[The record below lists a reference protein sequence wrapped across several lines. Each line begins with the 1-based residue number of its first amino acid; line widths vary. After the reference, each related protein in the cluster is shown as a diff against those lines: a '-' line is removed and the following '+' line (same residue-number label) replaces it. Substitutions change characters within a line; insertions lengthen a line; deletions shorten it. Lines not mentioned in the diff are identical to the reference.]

1 MKPNTS
7 TKVNKLMLLY
17 NVIQIPWFFAYSY
30 LADPGL
36 DPSFDFDSRYDL
48 ILTFFIYL
56 VHPRNKHKKLAF
68 G

>member
-7 TKVNKLMLLY
+7 IKVNKLMLLY

-36 DPSFDFDSRYDL
+36 DPSFDFDSR
-48 ILTFFIYL
+48 
-56 VHPRNKHKKLAF
+56 
-68 G
+68 